1 MTGQVRHEIFPPA
14 TVFAGQ
20 LCLASGPY
28 ETLGSVN
35 GELAVNVLSELMLI
49 IWTKEVL
56 LAFPLHLSIYL
67 SI

>member
-20 LCLASGPY
+20 LGLASGPY
-28 ETLGSVN
+28 ETLGTVN

-49 IWTKEVL
+49 IWTK
-56 LAFPLHLSIYL
+56 
-67 SI
+67 